1 MAAKLKFSIPLVV
14 LLVALLSSCGTR
26 LKFIAPKIES
36 PVDLI
41 PGYLPQ
47 GFKLIS
53 GFQLPG
59 ELTSL
64 QFSTVD
70 EACFLG
76 RRERGFPFFD
86 VKSPVGNIIQ
96 GVYYQSKD
104 SLILITKS
112 YFPDGDL
119 DQWLAAYDNG
129 QPKSCEC
136 ECKTLCCL
144 NLSPLLNRLLQVQ
157 EIRTIAGTQVAVLEG
172 PRGWTTAF
180 VRGDYL
186 LSVESGISLE
196 ENLKIVASLLEN

>member
-1 MAAKLKFSIPLVV
+1 MATKLKFSIPLVV
-14 LLVALLSSCGTR
+14 VLVALLSSCGTR
-26 LKFIAPKIES
+26 LKFVAPKIES

-41 PGYLPQ
+41 PGYVPR

-64 QFSTVD
+64 RFSTSD

-76 RRERGFPFFD
+76 DRVRDLPFFE

-96 GVYYQSKD
+96 GVYYQAKD

-112 YFPDGDL
+112 YFPKGDL
-119 DQWLAAYDNG
+119 DQWLDAYQAA
-129 QPKSCEC
+129 QPKPCEC
-136 ECKTLCCL
+136 DCKILCCL
-144 NLSPLLNRLLQVQ
+144 NPSPLLGRLIQLQ
-157 EIRTIAGTQVAVLEG
+157 EMRTIDGTQVAILEG
-172 PRGWTTAF
+172 PRGWTTVF

-196 ENLKIVASLLEN
+196 ENLKIVASLLEK